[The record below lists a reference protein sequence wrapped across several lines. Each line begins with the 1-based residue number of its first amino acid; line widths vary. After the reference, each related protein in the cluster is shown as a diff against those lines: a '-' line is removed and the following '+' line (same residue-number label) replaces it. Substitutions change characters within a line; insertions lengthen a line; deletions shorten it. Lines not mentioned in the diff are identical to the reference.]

1 MSPSNTSS
9 APWVPTKLQG
19 ITFWRLLP
27 GLALS
32 AVIASCAIA
41 LAQLTWLQAHG
52 LSALTMAIVLG
63 ILVGNTVFP
72 GTAAT
77 CGAGVNFSKQSLL
90 RLGIILYGL
99 RLTFQDVGQVGLAGV
114 VIDALVLISTFALSL
129 LLGTRLLKLD
139 RNTAMLIGAGS
150 AICGAAA
157 VMAAEPV
164 VRAKSEQ
171 VTVAVSTVVVFG
183 SIAIFLYPLLYEL
196 NQQWHLLGSSA
207 ADFGIY
213 IGSTVHEVAQVVA
226 AARSINQE
234 AANAAVIA
242 NMVRVMMLAPF
253 LVLLSLYMSRR
264 AGADAASSL
273 SKPQLAIPWF
283 AFAFVGVVGINS
295 FSILP
300 QRLVIGATQ
309 LDTLLLAMAMAALGL
324 STHVSAIRRAGPKP
338 LALATFLFCW
348 LIAGG
353 AAINRVVVFLMG

>member
-1 MSPSNTSS
+1 M
-9 APWVPTKLQG
+9 
-19 ITFWRLLP
+19 
-27 GLALS
+27 
-32 AVIASCAIA
+32 
-41 LAQLTWLQAHG
+41 
-52 LSALTMAIVLG
+52 
-63 ILVGNTVFP
+63 
-72 GTAAT
+72 
-77 CGAGVNFSKQSLL
+77 AGV
-90 RLGIILYGL
+90 
-99 RLTFQDVGQVGLAGV
+99 A
-114 VIDALVLISTFALSL
+114 IDALVLSSTFALSL

-139 RNTAMLIGAGS
+139 RNTAMLIGVGS

-196 NQQWHLLGSSA
+196 NQQWHILGRSA

-242 NMVRVMMLAPF
+242 KMVRVMMLAPF
-253 LVLLSLYMSRR
+253 LVLLSVHMGRG
-264 AGADAASSL
+264 AGTASSM
-273 SKPQLAIPWF
+273 SKPRLAIPWF
-283 AFAFVGVVGINS
+283 AFVFVGIVGINS

-338 LALATFLFCW
+338 LILATFLFCW
-348 LIAGG
+348 LITGG
-353 AAINRVVVFLMG
+353 AAINRMAVLLMD